1 MGPSVPSDLVG
12 MVIFVGQVV
21 ESPVFL
27 ASARA
32 AGLTVPSGL
41 VGKLVLD
48 GPVAEGSA
56 AADSQ
61 PPQVV

>member
-1 MGPSVPSDLVG
+1 MI
-12 MVIFVGQVV
+12 IFVGQVV